1 MNVYI
6 VNISSHSFN
15 AITEVAAAS
24 EEEALNKAILEFKE
38 AKMDR
43 YLPRDM
49 KAYSKVILKNP
60 VCEDCCE
67 I

>member
-15 AITEVAAAS
+15 AITEVEAAN
-24 EEEALNKAILEFKE
+24 EEEALNKAIKEFE
-38 AKMDR
+38 DAKMTR
-43 YLPRDM
+43 YLPKDL
-49 KAYSKVILKNP
+49 KAYSKIILKHP